1 MKRATG
7 GGSSGGRPGPYDI
20 RDRGA
25 NRGGNDFGGRNGKCN
40 EHKDFFESKLSMG
53 VELLS
58 HLIEE
63 SISRNLIFDFEH
75 FFADWGNNSNF
86 GVGANNMLGF
96 NNLPSLM
103 NSGNFG
109 NNSGGGGGGGNN
121 GGGGGGGG
129 GNNGNNG
136 NFGQNSGNFGN
147 FGNDFG
153 DFNNFGNNRNNNNGN
168 NFGKW
173 QIICRLKHFRKN
185 YHGGSNC

>member
-1 MKRATG
+1 MIYVIVVPIVEAT
-7 GGSSGGRPGPYDI
+7 
-20 RDRGA
+20 
-25 NRGGNDFGGRNGKCN
+25 
-40 EHKDFFESKLSMG
+40 
-53 VELLS
+53 
-58 HLIEE
+58 
-63 SISRNLIFDFEH
+63 ISVDAMVSAMSRERSLKIPH
-75 FFADWGNNSNF
+75 FKHFLADWGNNSNF

-109 NNSGGGGGGGNN
+109 NNSGGGGGGGSNN
-121 GGGGGGGG
+121 GGGGGGG
-129 GNNGNNG
+129 NIGNNG

-173 QIICRLKHFRKN
+173 QIMCRLKNFRFPQE
-185 YHGGSNC
+185 SNCCPLTLE